1 MKEKKSNDN
10 KREIITNFG
19 ERKESDNPIGA
30 VNFRKE

>member
-19 ERKESDNPIGA
+19 ERKESDNPICV